1 MTRSTLPPE
10 VSAPQGTGCEPNKV
24 STRETDK
31 EESKT
36 ELKSNSD
43 QDTLFRVNLPDQ
55 EIRREVPSVSNVY
68 AHSKADCKLRLAYF
82 ITPQKAAERGTYD

>member
-31 EESKT
+31 EESKF

-43 QDTLFRVNLPDQ
+43 QDRVKEEPI
-55 EIRREVPSVSNVY
+55 EEHFYHGKGGSHHKASRRVLRAEGQSKRHDLLSVP
-68 AHSKADCKLRLAYF
+68 
-82 ITPQKAAERGTYD
+82 

>member
-10 VSAPQGTGCEPNKV
+10 VSAPLGTGCEPNKV

-43 QDTLFRVNLPDQ
+43 QDTLFRVNLPGQ

-68 AHSKADCKLRLAYF
+68 AHSKAGCKLRHAYF
-82 ITPQKAAERGTYD
+82 ITPQKAAERGTHD